1 LTAGASLEDIQLSL
15 APSHEEQ
22 LLRESVHGIAS
33 KYGPKYMIECHE
45 AGRPPAELW
54 DEIGAKGFV
63 GANIPVEFGG
73 GGLGMTGLVA
83 VQEELAKAG
92 TTMLLMIVSPAIA
105 GSILAAHGTPEQ
117 QSRWLPGIAAGTE
130 RCSFAVTESGAGTNT
145 HKLATRARLRDDG
158 TWTVRG
164 QKTFISAVEHATSIL
179 LVARREHDDG
189 TLGRPL
195 LFVMDAEADGL
206 TRQQVPT
213 ALRAPDKQW
222 TLFLDDVTL
231 EGDRLVGGEEGGLG
245 VLFDGLNPERLMVGA
260 GSIGTAQ
267 RALACAVE
275 YARERDVWGQP
286 IGAHQAV
293 AHPLAERK
301 IEIELGRLMLQKA
314 CALSDAGAP
323 DAGEA
328 ANIAKFACA
337 EAAIHTVDQAIQ
349 THGGN
354 GLALEYGLTDMWWW
368 VRLQRIA
375 PVSREMI
382 LNYVAQHSL
391 GLPKSY

>member
-1 LTAGASLEDIQLSL
+1 VTTGASLEDIQLTL
-15 APSHEEQ
+15 APNREEQ
-22 LLRESVHGIAS
+22 LLRESVSGIAS
-33 KYGPKYMIECHE
+33 KYGPRYMIECFE
-45 AGRPPAELW
+45 DGRPPAELW

-105 GSILAAHGTPEQ
+105 GSILVAHGTEQ
-117 QSRWLPGIAAGTE
+117 QRNRWLPGIAAGTE
-130 RCSFAVTESGAGTNT
+130 RCSFAVTEPDAGTNT
-145 HKLATRARLRDDG
+145 HNLSTRAKRRDDG
-158 TWTVRG
+158 TWTMRG

-179 LVARREHDDG
+179 VVARREYPDG

-195 LFVMDAEADGL
+195 LFVMDADADGM

-222 TLFLDDVTL
+222 TLFFDDVTL
-231 EGDRLVGGEEGGLG
+231 EDDRLIGDDNGGLG
-245 VLFDGLNPERLMVGA
+245 VLFDGLNPERLMTGA
-260 GSIGTAQ
+260 ASIGAAQ
-267 RALACAVE
+267 RALAQAVD
-275 YARERDVWGQP
+275 YARQRQVWDQP
-286 IGAHQAV
+286 IGAHQAI

-301 IEIELGRLMLQKA
+301 IEIELARLMLQKA
-314 CALSDAGAP
+314 CALCDAGAKGG
-323 DAGEA
+323 GEA
-328 ANIAKFACA
+328 ANIAKYACA

-354 GLALEYGLTDMWWW
+354 GVALEYGLSDMWWGA
-368 VRLQRIA
+368 RLNRIA

-382 LNYVAQHSL
+382 LNYIAQHSL